1 MTMGKKV
8 SLESAGSKDLA
19 KAALSDASFL
29 EQVVEAISGD
39 DRRLR
44 QRCAG
49 ALSAVSRMQPELL
62 LPYAHELA
70 DALHRPEARTR
81 WECLDA
87 LTNLVPLDAR
97 STDKGVSGAET
108 SLYDEDSGPA
118 RLAAFRFLAAYGAT
132 TENRAARVWPLLDEA
147 IQCYHGDPEY
157 QDMLTSTIAFAKGK
171 ASREVK
177 DELVARMKFDADNG
191 QGQLGRRS
199 REAVQAAGD

>member
-1 MTMGKKV
+1 MGKKITV
-8 SLESAGSKDLA
+8 ESAGSKDLA
-19 KAALSDASFL
+19 KIALTDGAIL

-49 ALSAVSRMQPELL
+49 ALSIVSREQPELL
-62 LPYAHELA
+62 IPYAHELA

-87 LTNLVPLDAR
+87 LTNIVPLDTRA
-97 STDKGVSGAET
+97 TDKGFSGAEA
-108 SLYDEDSGPA
+108 SLYDEESGPA

-132 TENRAARVWPLLDEA
+132 TENRAARAWPLLDEA
-147 IQCYHGDPEY
+147 IQCYHGDSEY
-157 QDMLTSTIAFAKGK
+157 QDMLTSVIAFAKGR
-171 ASREVK
+171 ATREIK
-177 DELVARMKFDADNG
+177 DELIERMSFDAENG

-199 REAVQAAGD
+199 KEAVEAAR